1 MWRRASSRNNS
12 ILVLGVDYIM
22 MLACFSYEWKV
33 FIYFLHFKLWLLWLL
48 FDYRFC
54 VELLKRVS
62 TTTAGAVSLGGG
74 PGSGSGAAGAG
85 ETLGG
90 LTRSRSWLCCPADRN
105 NRSTAPAAE
114 SNHDAKPQ
122 VSTVRLRPLYPPAVW
137 ASSAAIPTVFAL
149 AHLQGSLTL

>member
-1 MWRRASSRNNS
+1 M
-12 ILVLGVDYIM
+12 
-22 MLACFSYEWKV
+22 
-33 FIYFLHFKLWLLWLL
+33 FIYFLHFKLWLL
-48 FDYRFC
+48 FDYRSS

-122 VSTVRLRPLYPPAVW
+122 VSTVRLISEGGQWLRPLYPPAVW
-137 ASSAAIPTVFAL
+137 AISAAAPAIFAVAL
-149 AHLQGSLTL
+149 LQDSFPL